1 MSDMP
6 TQPFST
12 PPAPYVAPAPDYRTL
27 AYVVHGLYAASFVTG
42 FTAVVGVVIAYLK
55 RAEAAGTVYESH
67 FTYAIRT
74 FWIGLAMSLVGVVLC
89 FLLIGFLVL
98 PLVAIWFI
106 VRIVRAF
113 LALTEDRPVTN
124 PTGFF

>member
-1 MSDMP
+1 MSDTP
-6 TQPFST
+6 TQPL
-12 PPAPYVAPAPDYRTL
+12 APYTAPAPDYRTL

-42 FTAVVGVVIAYLK
+42 FTTIIGVVIAYMK
-55 RAEAAGTVYESH
+55 RAEAAGTIYESH

-74 FWIGLAMSLVGVVLC
+74 FWIGLAMSLVGFALC

-98 PLVAIWFI
+98 PLVAVWFI
-106 VRIVRAF
+106 VRIVRAI
-113 LALTEDRPVTN
+113 LALTEDRPVAN